1 MLRILTRER
10 MAEISNDIYDDVVD
24 FFCSLGY
31 VVMNSA
37 VDIDVSRHINLNS
50 ISNDYT
56 AILDKK
62 YKCCLLSSHAR
73 KNSMYIISTY
83 GEYDNFLLIVPTV
96 YIYDDNINNSFF
108 DNLIECDAYKYYS
121 NFGTRKGVD
130 FYYVEFYRYT
140 LCTCL
145 CIPIKSDGEYNQNI
159 RMCTDENDDVV
170 TITLYSRHHAD
181 RHTVAHT
188 SYISLSNNYLYGN
201 TIKSNQII
209 LYSFNDC
216 LSYFVVGT
224 IKEIT
229 LKRFNMQTGHYDPPV
244 TYLALPDDGEV
255 SFYYLC
261 IPNEMSTSS
270 FRSFNDWIEEPNLFL
285 PLEVDSLE
293 LSITSDKVNAYCGIP
308 TTSFEDVLYKGK
320 GTADY
325 AKLCPK
331 IAPWE
336 YAYNFQN
343 MGAVI
348 PSYASLYG
356 SIHCSGRT
364 EQLVKNLHYPTSMFN
379 TLDSSIKPFPFFV
392 SVLRE
397 PQLLGNFSCVHATDR
412 LNVVDALYL
421 SDCDIIVNS
430 NKRYISLGNHFYN
443 DTDTKFLFKTYKD
456 VVFSLPVDDGKGYII
471 DFLYMADLEG
481 ADIFDIQSNHVLA
494 YSGQN
499 NNIIPKGS
507 VYLNSALSDYDYI
520 CVKYSDS
527 SGQYVYVNKIA
538 VSELTSG
545 VINLLGINEFGYV
558 WDVDFSQSTASY
570 LYCSYIN
577 CGIVNIY
584 GYKEEVV

>member
-1 MLRILTRER
+1 MLRILTQER
-10 MAEISNDIYDDVVD
+10 MTEISNDIYDDVVD

-50 ISNDYT
+50 ISNNYT

-73 KNSMYIISTY
+73 KNSMYIISTF
-83 GEYDNFLLIVPTV
+83 GEYDNFLLIVPSA
-96 YIYDDNINNSFF
+96 YINDANIDNSFY
-108 DNLIECDAYKYYS
+108 DNLVDCDAYKLEPFSTQKKMDIYYI
-121 NFGTRKGVD
+121 
-130 FYYVEFYRYT
+130 EFYRYK

-145 CIPIKSDGEYNQNI
+145 CIPLRWDGAYKQNV
-159 RMCTDENDDVV
+159 RMCTDENEDVV
-170 TITLYSRHHAD
+170 TITMYSRRHKD

-201 TIKSNQII
+201 TVKSNQIM
-209 LYSFNDC
+209 LYSFNDY

-229 LKRFNMQTGHYDPPV
+229 YLKFISVDAGYYPPV
-244 TYLALPDDGEV
+244 SYLSLPDDGYV

-261 IPNEMSTSS
+261 ILNEMSTLS
-270 FRSFNDWIEEPNLFL
+270 FRSLVSELSLMPNLFL

-293 LSITSDKVNAYCGIP
+293 VSTTADKYNAYCGIP
-308 TTSFEDVLYKGK
+308 TTSFEDVCYE
-320 GTADY
+320 GTSSAKY
-325 AKLCPK
+325 ATLLSKLSPRDFV
-331 IAPWE
+331 AVQG
-336 YAYNFQN
+336 N
-343 MGAVI
+343 GAVI
-348 PSYASLYG
+348 PNYASLYG
-356 SIHCSGRT
+356 SAHCSGRT

-443 DTDTKFLFKTYKD
+443 DTDTKLLFKTYKD
-456 VVFSLPVDDGKGYII
+456 VVFSLPVDDGKDYII

-481 ADIFDIQSNHVLA
+481 ADIFDIRSNNVLA

-507 VYLNSALSDYDYI
+507 VYLNSDLSEYDYV

-527 SGQYVYVNKIA
+527 SGQYVYVSKIA
-538 VSELTSG
+538 VAEITND
-545 VINLLGINEFGYV
+545 VINLLGSNEFGYV
-558 WDVDFSQSTASY
+558 WDIDFSQSTASY

>member
-1 MLRILTRER
+1 MLRIFTQER
-10 MAEISNDIYDDVVD
+10 MAEISYDIYDDVVD
-24 FFCSLGY
+24 FFCSIGY
-31 VVMNSA
+31 VIMNNA

-73 KNSMYIISTY
+73 KNSIYIISTS
-83 GEYDNFLLIVPTV
+83 GNYDNFLLIVPSA
-96 YIYDDNINNSFF
+96 YINDANIDNSFY
-108 DNLIECDAYKYYS
+108 DNLVDCDAYKLEPFSTGKKMDAYII
-121 NFGTRKGVD
+121 
-130 FYYVEFYRYT
+130 EFYRYK

-145 CIPIKSDGEYNQNI
+145 CIPLRWNGAYKQSV
-159 RMCTDENDDVV
+159 RMCTDENEDVV
-170 TITLYSRHHAD
+170 TITMYSRGHKD

-188 SYISLSNNYLYGN
+188 SYISLSNDYLYGN
-201 TIKSNQII
+201 TVKSNQIM
-209 LYSFNDC
+209 LYSFNDY

-229 LKRFNMQTGHYDPPV
+229 LKRFNVQTGHSDPPV

-261 IPNEMSTSS
+261 ILNEMSTSP
-270 FRSFNDWIEEPNLFL
+270 FRSLVPYFYLRPNLFL

-293 LSITSDKVNAYCGIP
+293 VSTTADKYNAYCGIP
-308 TTSFEDVLYKGK
+308 TTSFEDVCYR
-320 GTADY
+320 GTSSAKY
-325 AKLCPK
+325 ATLCPK
-331 IAPWE
+331 LSPQDDVQG
-336 YAYNFQN
+336 N
-343 MGAVI
+343 GAVV
-348 PSYASLYG
+348 PNYASLYG
-356 SIHCSGRT
+356 SVHCSGRT

-397 PQLLGNFSCVHATDR
+397 PQLLGNFSCVHTTDR

-443 DTDTKFLFKTYKD
+443 DTDTMLLFKTDKD
-456 VVFSLPVDDGKGYII
+456 VVFSLPVDDGKDYII
-471 DFLYMADLEG
+471 DFLYMTNLEG
-481 ADIFDIQSNHVLA
+481 VDIFDIRSSHVLA

-507 VYLNSALSDYDYI
+507 VYLNSDLSDYDYI
-520 CVKYSDS
+520 CVKYSDTG
-527 SGQYVYVNKIA
+527 GQYVYVSKIA
-538 VSELTSG
+538 VSEITNG
-545 VINLLGINEFGYV
+545 VVNLLGTNEFGYV
-558 WDVDFSQSTASY
+558 WEIDFSQSTSSY